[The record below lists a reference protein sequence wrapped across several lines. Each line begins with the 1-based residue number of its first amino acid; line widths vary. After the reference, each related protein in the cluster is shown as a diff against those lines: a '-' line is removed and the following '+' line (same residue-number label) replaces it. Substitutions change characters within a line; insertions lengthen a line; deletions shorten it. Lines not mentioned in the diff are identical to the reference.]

1 MQHNQVAH
9 PTSSART
16 APHWPGYPHWPN
28 GVPLPPPH
36 MSPISY
42 IHHPICYPSPHYRHA
57 AAYPSPSPSDSSQ
70 QPNGA
75 GTSTPLGSN
84 STDLSRNSPSHPD
97 VSSNDS
103 SNISCID
110 SELDP
115 HSGLTAEDV
124 VAAMRVVMSMQAES
138 AAQDAQDHETKH
150 GYMTTSQSLDEDHR
164 IADNNRDLEDRL
176 NSLHD
181 YSSSLERPE
190 PMEHMLTEDGEPML
204 NPGTSYY
211 NSFLNLRC
219 ADDSVNNGT
228 AELLTQVSRHHLE
241 VILTLKIR

>member
-1 MQHNQVAH
+1 M
-9 PTSSART
+9 
-16 APHWPGYPHWPN
+16 
-28 GVPLPPPH
+28 
-36 MSPISY
+36 
-42 IHHPICYPSPHYRHA
+42 
-57 AAYPSPSPSDSSQ
+57 
-70 QPNGA
+70 
-75 GTSTPLGSN
+75 
-84 STDLSRNSPSHPD
+84 
-97 VSSNDS
+97 SSNDS

-228 AELLTQVSRHHLE
+228 AELLTQVSRHHLD
-241 VILTLKIR
+241 VILALKIR